1 MSVGE
6 DKRKRKLAG
15 VSLHTMPLSFLGVNK
30 NFTLYQK
37 KKKRKE
43 RKKKKIWKICN
54 NSIVFNFAFMLGER
68 LFLYTHKMTY
78 PLYSLRLS
86 PSSLWNTLC

>member
-37 KKKRKE
+37 KKKKE
-43 RKKKKIWKICN
+43 RKKEKEN
-54 NSIVFNFAFMLGER
+54 MENM
-68 LFLYTHKMTY
+68 
-78 PLYSLRLS
+78 
-86 PSSLWNTLC
+86 

>member
-37 KKKRKE
+37 KKKGKKE
-43 RKKKKIWKICN
+43 RKRKYGKYVII
-54 NSIVFNFAFMLGER
+54 
-68 LFLYTHKMTY
+68 
-78 PLYSLRLS
+78 P
-86 PSSLWNTLC
+86 